1 MNVHIEVVGG
11 LVGEIERGEGGF
23 TPNRRY
29 RACSLNIAG
38 ACKRLTVV
46 VEVVRRLG
54 LMCAL
59 RWWVARLVRLS
70 GERGDSPQI
79 ADTACTHPI
88 SSAHANDWRWW

>member
-1 MNVHIEVVGG
+1 MHVKVVGG
-11 LVGEIERGEGGF
+11 PVGEIEQGEGRF
-23 TPNRRY
+23 TPNHRY

-38 ACKRLTVV
+38 ECKLLAVV
-46 VEVVRRLG
+46 VEVVHRLRS
-54 LMCAL
+54 MCTL